1 MWMSDKQMAMDILAT
16 FPEDAKTMQ
25 ESGDLMQIYGTELYL
40 QLFEFFS
47 SSTMPYDTQKGRDG
61 DPVQFMQDSL
71 DDWNL
76 MEISQ

>member
-1 MWMSDKQMAMDILAT
+1 MWISDKQMAMDILAT

-25 ESGDLMQIYGTELYL
+25 ESGDLMKIYGTELYL
-40 QLFEFFS
+40 QLFEFFA
-47 SSTMPYDTQKGRDG
+47 SSTMPYGIEKGRDG

>member
-1 MWMSDKQMAMDILAT
+1 MWISDKQMAMDILAT
-16 FPEDAKTMQ
+16 FPEDAKIMQ
-25 ESGDLMQIYGTELYL
+25 ESGDLMKTYGTELYL

-47 SSTMPYDTQKGRDG
+47 NSTMPYDTQKGRDG
-61 DPVQFMQDSL
+61 DPVEFMQDSL

>member
-1 MWMSDKQMAMDILAT
+1 MWISDKQMAMDILAT
-16 FPEDAKTMQ
+16 FPEDAKIMQ
-25 ESGDLMQIYGTELYL
+25 ESGDLMNIYGTELYL
-40 QLFEFFS
+40 QLFESFS